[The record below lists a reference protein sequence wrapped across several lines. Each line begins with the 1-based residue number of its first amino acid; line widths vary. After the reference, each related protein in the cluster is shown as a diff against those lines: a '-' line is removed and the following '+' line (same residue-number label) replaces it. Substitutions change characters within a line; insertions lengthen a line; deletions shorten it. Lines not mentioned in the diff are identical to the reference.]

1 MKKPKRLGKMGTI
14 KTIGSLK
21 RRVAPSSKAARPST
35 VESHAYDPETGHLT
49 VTFHGG
55 RQYRYEGVDKA
66 TAQGFRKA
74 DSQGGYL
81 HRHVIGKFSAT
92 KIG

>member
-1 MKKPKRLGKMGTI
+1 MKKPRSIGKMKTI
-14 KTIGSLK
+14 KSL
-21 RRVAPSSKAARPST
+21 RRRAAPAAKQRSST

-66 TAQGFRKA
+66 TAHGLGKA